1 MTSSTHT
8 QSQPQQTVGI
18 PLERFRN
25 VGIMAH
31 VDAGKT
37 TLSER
42 VLYYTGVLR
51 RIGSVDEGT
60 TALDD
65 MPQEQAKGITISA
78 AATTTHWHITGPGG
92 ARERFRV
99 NLVDTPGHVDFTIEV
114 ERSLRVLDGAVAV
127 FDAAHG
133 VEPQSETVWR
143 QADRYGVPR
152 IAMVNKMDKAGAD
165 FDASVRSIVERLGAK
180 AVAVQRPFF
189 EAGAFAGLVDLC
201 AMRLVRFR
209 SSDGSELTFEVV
221 PDAMAEEC
229 ALARE
234 ALVESVAEHDE
245 AALDAWVNGGSSA
258 VDEATLRRAIRR
270 ATLAREAVP
279 VLCGAAAK
287 NMGVQPLLDA
297 IALYLPS
304 PLDRGTIHGTSPTN
318 EHQSIERQPRED
330 EPFSALAFK
339 VVHDPFLGALVFA
352 RVYSGAV
359 RRNDAVLEP
368 RKLRRV
374 RVGRVLRIHARSTEE
389 IERAQVG
396 EIVALA
402 GLDGVRTGD
411 TLCDAR
417 EPMALESLVIPP
429 PVVQCTVEPATS
441 SDRGKLGPALA
452 RLALEDPSLALS
464 TDDETGSTLLGGLG
478 ELQLEITLDR
488 LQTSYGVRARQ
499 GRPAVAYRET
509 LTRECTIHERFKR
522 QNGGPGLFAEVVLV
536 VRPGARDTGFV
547 FRDETRGGVISRE
560 LAKAVEK
567 GVEGALTRGPI
578 GGHLVVDV
586 DVTIIDAATHPTD
599 STALAFEFA
608 GAEAMKRALREGA
621 PIRLEPWMAVDVV
634 VPEAFVGTVVGDL
647 SARRGRVREVSPRD
661 PQTTV
666 VVGEAPMAA
675 LFGYVTDLRGRTQ
688 GRGSATLAFARYE
701 RG

>member
-1 MTSSTHT
+1 MTSTTHT
-8 QSQPQQTVGI
+8 QSTATI

-78 AATTTHWHITGPGG
+78 AATTTYWALSRPDG

-165 FDASVRSIVERLGAK
+165 FDKSVRSMVERLGAN
-180 AVAVQRPFF
+180 AVPVQRPFF
-189 EAGAFAGLVDLC
+189 EASAFAGVVDLC

-209 SSDGSELTFEVV
+209 ASDGSELVFEPV
-221 PDAMAEEC
+221 PESVSDEC

-234 ALVESVAEHDE
+234 ALIEAVAEHDDEVLNSWATNGPSSVTE
-245 AALDAWVNGGSSA
+245 AALH
-258 VDEATLRRAIRR
+258 RAIRR
-270 ATLAREAVP
+270 ATIARVVVP

-287 NMGVQPLLDA
+287 NMGVQPVLDA
-297 IALYLPS
+297 IARYLPS
-304 PLDRGTIHGTSPTN
+304 PLDRGTIHGTSHIH
-318 EHQSIERQPRED
+318 EDVHLQREPRED
-330 EPFSALAFK
+330 QPFSALAFK

-352 RVYSGAV
+352 RVYSGTV

-368 RKLRRV
+368 RKQRRV
-374 RVGRVLRIHARSTEE
+374 RVGRVLRIHARTTEE
-389 IERAQVG
+389 IERAHVG

-402 GLDGVRTGD
+402 GLEGVRTGD

-417 EPMALESLVIPP
+417 EPIALESLVIPA
-429 PVVQCTVEPATS
+429 PVVQCTVEPVTS
-441 SDRGKLGPALA
+441 ADRDKLGPALA
-452 RLALEDPSLALS
+452 RLALEDPSLELS
-464 TDDETGSTLLGGLG
+464 TDQESGSTLLGGLG
-478 ELQLEITLDR
+478 ELQLEVTLSR
-488 LQTSYGVRARQ
+488 LETNYGVKARQ
-499 GRPAVAYRET
+499 GRPSVAYRET

-560 LAKAVEK
+560 LANAVKK
-567 GVEGALTRGPI
+567 GVEGALTRGPL
-578 GGHLVVDV
+578 GGHPVVDI
-586 DVTIIDAATHPTD
+586 DVTIVDAATHPTD

-608 GAEAMKRALREGA
+608 GAEAMKRAFTEGA
-621 PIRLEPWMAVDVV
+621 PTRLEPWMALDVV

-647 SARRGRVREVSPRD
+647 SARRGRVREVSVRD
-661 PQTTV
+661 AQTTV
-666 VVGEAPMAA
+666 VLGEAPMAA
-675 LFGYVTDLRGRTQ
+675 LFGYVTDLRGRTH
-688 GRGSATLAFARYE
+688 GRGHAMLAFARYE

>member
-1 MTSSTHT
+1 MTTVTHT
-8 QSQPQQTVGI
+8 QSTATI

-78 AATTTHWHITGPGG
+78 AATTTYWTLTRTDG

-165 FDASVRSIVERLGAK
+165 FDASVRSMVERLGAN
-180 AVAVQRPFF
+180 AVPVQRPFF
-189 EAGAFAGLVDLC
+189 EAGAFAGIVDLC

-209 SSDGSELTFEVV
+209 SSDGSELVIEPV
-221 PDAMAEEC
+221 PESIADEC

-234 ALVESVAEHDE
+234 ALVESVADYDE
-245 AALDAWVNGGSSA
+245 EAMNSWVTNGSDSVSETALH
-258 VDEATLRRAIRR
+258 RAIRR
-270 ATLAREAVP
+270 ATIARVVVP

-304 PLDRGTIHGTSPTN
+304 PLDRGTIHGTSHTD
-318 EHQSIERQPRED
+318 EDVHLQREP
-330 EPFSALAFK
+330 EESQPFSALAFK

-352 RVYSGAV
+352 RVYSGTV
-359 RRNDAVLEP
+359 RRNDSVLEP
-368 RKLRRV
+368 RRQRRV

-389 IERAQVG
+389 VDRAHVG

-417 EPMALESLVIPP
+417 EPIALESLVIPA
-429 PVVQCTVEPATS
+429 PVVQCTVEPVTS
-441 SDRGKLGPALA
+441 SDRDKLGPALA
-452 RLALEDPSLALS
+452 RLALEDPSLELS
-464 TDDETGSTLLGGLG
+464 TDQESGATLLGGLG
-478 ELQLEITLDR
+478 ELQLEVTLSR
-488 LQTSYGVRARQ
+488 LEESYGVKARQ
-499 GRPAVAYRET
+499 GRPSVAYRET

-560 LAKAVEK
+560 LANAVKK
-567 GVEGALTRGPI
+567 GVEGALTRGPL
-578 GGHLVVDV
+578 GGHPVVDI

-608 GAEAMKRALREGA
+608 GAEAMKRAFTEGA
-621 PIRLEPWMAVDVV
+621 PTRLEPWMALDVV

-647 SARRGRVREVSPRD
+647 SARRGRVREVSVRD
-661 PQTTV
+661 AQTTV
-666 VVGEAPMAA
+666 VLGEAPMAA
-675 LFGYVTDLRGRTQ
+675 LFGYVTDLRGRTH
-688 GRGSATLAFARYE
+688 GRGSAMLAFARYE